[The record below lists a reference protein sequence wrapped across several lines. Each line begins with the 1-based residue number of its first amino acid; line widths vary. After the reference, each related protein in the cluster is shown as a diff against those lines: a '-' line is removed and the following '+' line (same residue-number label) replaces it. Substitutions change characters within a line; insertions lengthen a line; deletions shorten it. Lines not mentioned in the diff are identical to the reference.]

1 MLARVA
7 VIGAL
12 LLAVCLAGHYTV
24 MWGYAF
30 SRDEQL
36 VLFDAEVFAGGRF
49 AARIPEWWSLL
60 HRALNV
66 HYMLHTAIG
75 TGWASNYLPV
85 NAGLHM
91 IAGKLA
97 TPWLLNPVLTVLGM
111 VATWLVARRILPG
124 DSESQFV
131 AILLY
136 ATSTQVLALGMTSY
150 AMTGHLT
157 HNMV

>member
-85 NAGLHM
+85 NAGRQM

-111 VATWLVARRILPG
+111 VATWRVARVSCP
-124 DSESQFV
+124 
-131 AILLY
+131 
-136 ATSTQVLALGMTSY
+136 ATARASSWRSCCMPPAPRSWRWE
-150 AMTGHLT
+150 
-157 HNMV
+157 